1 MSRYSC
7 PELPVWVSPQ
17 AVVGVASALP
27 VPPGAA
33 DKSQALLISLLFYPW
48 VLGRRGLRAETGAP
62 TTPHP
67 APARPWVPPAGPYL
81 AMGAFLEGFRN
92 RGIRNYR

>member
-17 AVVGVASALP
+17 AVVAVASALP

-48 VLGRRGLRAETGAP
+48 VLWEEGLRAEMGSPYHHPQLQQDPGCHLLAP
-62 TTPHP
+62 DWQWGH
-67 APARPWVPPAGPYL
+67 
-81 AMGAFLEGFRN
+81 F
-92 RGIRNYR
+92 

>member
-7 PELPVWVSPQ
+7 PELPVSVSPQ
-17 AVVGVASALP
+17 AVVAVASALP

-48 VLGRRGLRAETGAP
+48 VLGRRGLRAETGSPYHP
-62 TTPHP
+62 TPSSSKT
-67 APARPWVPPAGPYL
+67 L
-81 AMGAFLEGFRN
+81 GATCWPLPGNGGLFRGF
-92 RGIRNYR
+92 